1 MVTFLEVC
9 KLGNCM
15 GKGNKK
21 ITQSFTEALG
31 STANM
36 VLMKL
41 SALNFAFIMK
51 ESIFLPA

>member
-1 MVTFLEVC
+1 MVTFLEVR